1 MNKILRI
8 KEFNIFKWSK
18 HGIILNYKKEQI
30 NISKLF
36 IEDKD
41 KCLDL
46 LDNIQDS
53 DIPKQ
58 VYYDIKEVKK
68 YLIENFL

>member
-36 IEDKD
+36 LEDRD
-41 KCLDL
+41 LCLDI
-46 LDNIQDS
+46 LDNLYDS

-58 VYYDIKEVKK
+58 VKVDIKEVKK